1 MVTKAVRDIG
11 NRQNVLGDIVARDAI
26 SPRGGADESAVL
38 VEERDRHA
46 VHLRL
51 DGEMNRAALG
61 ELADA
66 GDELAQLLGRVGI
79 VETLHRHEVL
89 RGGEL
94 LERFAAHAACRG
106 ILSGEFGVLVLE
118 VLEFPQQSVELL
130 IGNLRRGVLVIKPV
144 VTLEFGPETIHAL
157 ADSGFVEIAQEI
169 RLRHASLRVTSR
181 MRRQRTSEIECRSVT
196 PSSGNSRTKASN
208 APRLITQY
216 CVRFVATTEQTGLA

>member
-1 MVTKAVRDIG
+1 
-11 NRQNVLGDIVARDAI
+11 
-26 SPRGGADESAVL
+26 
-38 VEERDRHA
+38 
-46 VHLRL
+46 
-51 DGEMNRAALG
+51 MNRAPLG

-94 LERFAAHAACRG
+94 LERLAAHAARRG
-106 ILSGEFGVLVLE
+106 ILGGKLRVLVFE
-118 VLEFPQQSVELL
+118 VLEFAQEGIEFL
-130 IGNLRRGVLVIKPV
+130 IGNLRRGVFVIKPV